1 MFSRVALRRS
11 LVQATRA
18 QQQRLYATE
27 ASDKLKLSLTLPHD
41 VSSRCKRAAMPA
53 ILSVQ
58 ICMT

>member
-41 VSSRCKRAAMPA
+41 VSGRCKRAAMPA
-53 ILSVQ
+53 ILSV
-58 ICMT
+58 